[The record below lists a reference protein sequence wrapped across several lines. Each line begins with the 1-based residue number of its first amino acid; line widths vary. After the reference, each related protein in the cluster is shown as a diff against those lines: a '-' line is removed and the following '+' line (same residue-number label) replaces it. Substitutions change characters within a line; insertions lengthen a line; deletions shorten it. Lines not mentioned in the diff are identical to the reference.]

1 MKIYNDLYQFTQN
14 LSFMNF
20 TIHQYLLLTED
31 PVLICTGTYQQAELI
46 LPEIKF
52 ILEPDNRV
60 VEVEKSDGE
69 KTFIQCW
76 RDGRWRF

>member
-31 PVLICTGTYQQAELI
+31 PILICTGTYQQAELI
-46 LPEIKF
+46 LPEIKK
-52 ILEPDNRV
+52 ILGLGSKNKGKKRKKNDHKNR
-60 VEVEKSDGE
+60 SIRRQNNG
-69 KTFIQCW
+69 
-76 RDGRWRF
+76 

>member
-20 TIHQYLLLTED
+20 TINQYLLLTEE

-46 LPEIKF
+46 LPEIK
-52 ILEPDNRV
+52 
-60 VEVEKSDGE
+60 KY
-69 KTFIQCW
+69 
-76 RDGRWRF
+76 